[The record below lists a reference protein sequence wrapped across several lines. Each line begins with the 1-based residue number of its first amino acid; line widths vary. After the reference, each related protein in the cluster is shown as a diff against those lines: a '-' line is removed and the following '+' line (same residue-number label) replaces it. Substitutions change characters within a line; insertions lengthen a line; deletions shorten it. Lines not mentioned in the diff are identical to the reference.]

1 MDEERAKRDRAWAER
16 VAAGDERALEAI
28 YDAYSRAVYR
38 QALTLLGC
46 ASDAEDVLQEVFL
59 KLVRRRG
66 GPIRDLTAYLL
77 TAARH
82 EACSILRRRGRET
95 WDGGLEAAEL
105 AAPGPQPDFG
115 ETEAVRAA
123 VAALPE
129 RQRQVVILKFY
140 DQMTFAEIARV
151 ARASINTVASRYRYA
166 LKRLR
171 EVLGDVADVP

>member
-1 MDEERAKRDRAWAER
+1 MDEERARGERALAER
-16 VAAGDERALEAI
+16 LAAGDEQALEVI

-38 QALTLLGC
+38 QALMLLGS
-46 ASDAEDVLQEVFL
+46 AADAEDVLQEVFL

-66 GPIRDLTAYLL
+66 SPVRDLTAYLL

-95 WDGGLEAAEL
+95 WDGTLEETDLAPVDAHADFAET
-105 AAPGPQPDFG
+105 D
-115 ETEAVRAA
+115 AVRAA

-129 RQRQVVILKFY
+129 SQRQVVILKFY

-171 EVLGDVADVP
+171 EALGDVADVP